1 MDTST
6 VKDKQARFGRSFAL
20 LLNRSLMYQKNHPMV
35 KNSIKDLHRQT
46 EILFNQISP
55 VVFILNREL
64 FYVDEEQ
71 LDPRINVKRIVHLF
85 KTHGLQSVSF
95 ETGLTESEIDI
106 FIDIFSSMTVDTNAV
121 SVKKELL
128 RKGAYNIKVN
138 HVLYKKVTEDDQVI
152 SREALKQVT
161 PSLEDDG
168 SESRKKFMDSLMETI
183 LTDEFANT
191 LNIRSLLDNPT
202 EVSKNMVKIDLASTK
217 ELSQN
222 TAGSSGIGGGMAGTG
237 PGSGGG
243 TGMAGAGGPGTGGGG
258 MAGSGTGS
266 GGSTGIAGAGGP
278 GAGGGGMAG
287 TGTGSG
293 GGASIAGAG
302 GPGAGGDGVA
312 GSGAGTGG
320 GPAMTGSVGAPS
332 SQTVARH
339 GRPPVAALSG
349 TDTNTAVSSAESSLS
364 SPTTMGGAIADGIKT
379 GSHGHMLL
387 HQLDL
392 MQQEVRKQ
400 LEGGG
405 DISIEDLADAVFEMK
420 KQLFEEIQTQK
431 ALGIAYA
438 NEEAIIDNL
447 NELTDQVLLSLIHE
461 EYNDGKITTQRLA
474 QIIMR
479 LIPDAKDLKRLMPQI
494 RQVLLEAGMTPDD
507 YLALVDELRRSF
519 QNDDLS
525 RIIAES
531 AEAIGVDS
539 DDIIEELK
547 DDSGQ
552 AAKLIYLAS
561 EIRKGGGDESTLAD
575 ILVDYVEK
583 MTNEAA
589 EGGEGGETHLKK
601 VISDVESTVL
611 GQLSKM
617 NIEQDVLMRMEERI
631 NDRMESILDRMRAEW
646 LRNQAGSG
654 QQKKAKPLTVLQT
667 IEHNIGDDESMAEI
681 LKAVRAKVEEGEI
694 EENNF
699 SEIQLEID
707 RQKNLL
713 AAQAEDQEKPEGVLS
728 PRELI
733 FILEKEIARAN
744 RYQAPFSALAFSF
757 ISIKPKMKALEDL
770 ISEEAVMNAALDKM
784 VGTIREVDYVGQSG
798 KNKMVALLPMQAR
811 AEAKLAL
818 GRIMNLLNNAPL
830 MVNEIPVNIRV
841 AGVFAEFNQ
850 DDTPTAQAFAK
861 TLTNQ
866 LADMVYRLKNIQV
879 LF

>member
-6 VKDKQARFGRSFAL
+6 VKDKQARFGRTFAL
-20 LLNRSLMYQKNHPMV
+20 LLNRCLMYQKNHPMV
-35 KNSIKDLHRQT
+35 KNSIKDVHRQI

-71 LDPRINVKRIVHLF
+71 LDPRLNVKRIVHLF

-95 ETGLTESEIDI
+95 ETGLTESEISI
-106 FIDIFSSMTVDTNAV
+106 FIDIFSSMTVDTNAE

-128 RKGAYNIKVN
+128 RKGAYNVKVN

-161 PSLEDDG
+161 PSLEDGD
-168 SESRKKFMDSLMETI
+168 SESRKKFMDTLMETI

-191 LNIRSLLDNPT
+191 LNIRSLLDNPA
-202 EVSKNMVKIDLASTK
+202 EVSKNMVKVDLASTK
-217 ELSQN
+217 ELSRN

-237 PGSGGG
+237 GPGSGGDGVAG
-243 TGMAGAGGPGTGGGG
+243 TGTGPGGGSGIAGAGGPGTGGDG
-258 MAGSGTGS
+258 MAGMGGTG
-266 GGSTGIAGAGGP
+266 TGDS
-278 GAGGGGMAG
+278 GMAG
-287 TGTGSG
+287 TGTGPG
-293 GGASIAGAG
+293 GE
-302 GPGAGGDGVA
+302 
-312 GSGAGTGG
+312 T
-320 GPAMTGSVGAPS
+320 AMTGSAGAS

-339 GRPPVAALSG
+339 GRPPAAILSG
-349 TDTNTAVSSAESSLS
+349 PDARTAASPDKESKSSNAL
-364 SPTTMGGAIADGIKT
+364 MGGPIADGIKT

-387 HQLDL
+387 HQLDR

-405 DISIEDLADAVFEMK
+405 DISIEELADAVFEMK

-438 NEEAIIDNL
+438 NEEAIVDNL

-507 YLALVDELRRSF
+507 YLALVDELKRSF
-519 QNDDLS
+519 QSDDLS
-525 RIIAES
+525 RIIAQS

-539 DDIIEELK
+539 NDIIEELK

-589 EGGEGGETHLKK
+589 EGAEGGEAHLKK
-601 VISDVESTVL
+601 VISDVESSVL
-611 GQLSKM
+611 GQLAKM
-617 NIEQDVLMRMEERI
+617 NVEQDVLMRMEERI

-646 LRNQAGSG
+646 LRNQAGSS
-654 QQKKAKPLTVLQT
+654 QQKTKPLTVLQT
-667 IEHNIGDDESMAEI
+667 IEHHIGDDESMAEI
-681 LKAVRAKVEEGEI
+681 LKAVRAKVEAGEI

-699 SEIQLEID
+699 SAIQLEID
-707 RQKNLL
+707 RQKKLL

-770 ISEEAVMNAALDKM
+770 ISEEAVMNAALEKM

-798 KNKMVALLPMQAR
+798 KNKMVALLPMQSR

-830 MVNEIPVNIRV
+830 MVNEVPVNIRV

-850 DDTPTAQAFAK
+850 ENTPSAQAFAK

-866 LADMVYRLKNIQV
+866 LSDMVYRLKNIQV

>member
-1 MDTST
+1 M
-6 VKDKQARFGRSFAL
+6 A
-20 LLNRSLMYQKNHPMV
+20 
-35 KNSIKDLHRQT
+35 
-46 EILFNQISP
+46 
-55 VVFILNREL
+55 
-64 FYVDEEQ
+64 
-71 LDPRINVKRIVHLF
+71 
-85 KTHGLQSVSF
+85 
-95 ETGLTESEIDI
+95 
-106 FIDIFSSMTVDTNAV
+106 
-121 SVKKELL
+121 
-128 RKGAYNIKVN
+128 GA
-138 HVLYKKVTEDDQVI
+138 
-152 SREALKQVT
+152 
-161 PSLEDDG
+161 
-168 SESRKKFMDSLMETI
+168 
-183 LTDEFANT
+183 
-191 LNIRSLLDNPT
+191 
-202 EVSKNMVKIDLASTK
+202 
-217 ELSQN
+217 
-222 TAGSSGIGGGMAGTG
+222 GGAGMAGA
-237 PGSGGG
+237 GGA
-243 TGMAGAGGPGTGGGG
+243 GMAGAGGPGAGSGG

-266 GGSTGIAGAGGP
+266 GGGTGIAGAGGA
-278 GAGGGGMAG
+278 GTGGGGMAG
-287 TGTGSG
+287 TGTGSA
-293 GGASIAGAG
+293 GGAGMAGAG
-302 GPGAGGDGVA
+302 GPGAGSGGMA
-312 GSGAGTGG
+312 GSGTGSGG

>member
-1 MDTST
+1 
-6 VKDKQARFGRSFAL
+6 
-20 LLNRSLMYQKNHPMV
+20 
-35 KNSIKDLHRQT
+35 
-46 EILFNQISP
+46 
-55 VVFILNREL
+55 
-64 FYVDEEQ
+64 
-71 LDPRINVKRIVHLF
+71 
-85 KTHGLQSVSF
+85 
-95 ETGLTESEIDI
+95 
-106 FIDIFSSMTVDTNAV
+106 
-121 SVKKELL
+121 
-128 RKGAYNIKVN
+128 
-138 HVLYKKVTEDDQVI
+138 
-152 SREALKQVT
+152 
-161 PSLEDDG
+161 
-168 SESRKKFMDSLMETI
+168 MDSLMETI

-191 LNIRSLLDNPT
+191 LNIRNLLDNPT
-202 EVSKNMVKIDLASTK
+202 EVSRNMVKVDLASTR
-217 ELSQN
+217 ELSQH
-222 TAGSSGIGGGMAGTG
+222 TAGTG
-237 PGSGGG
+237 GIGTGIAGTGGTGAGG
-243 TGMAGAGGPGTGGGG
+243 TGMAGD
-258 MAGSGTGS
+258 
-266 GGSTGIAGAGGP
+266 
-278 GAGGGGMAG
+278 
-287 TGTGSG
+287 GTGSG
-293 GGASIAGAG
+293 GGTRIAGAG
-302 GPGAGGDGVA
+302 GTGAGGDGVA
-312 GSGAGTGG
+312 GAGTGSGGGTGIAGTGG
-320 GPAMTGSVGAPS
+320 TGAGGDGVEGTETGSGSSIGAGGDGMPGNGTEAGGRPAMTGGVGAS

-339 GRPPVAALSG
+339 GGRPAAAGSGRDPNTAISPAKSSSSNPMSMSG
-349 TDTNTAVSSAESSLS
+349 T
-364 SPTTMGGAIADGIKT
+364 IADGIKT
-379 GSHGHMLL
+379 GAHGHMLL

-405 DISIEDLADAVFEMK
+405 DISIEALADAVFEMK

-438 NEEAIIDNL
+438 NEEAIVDNL
-447 NELTDQVLLSLIHE
+447 NELTDQVLLSLIQE

-494 RQVLLEAGMTPDD
+494 RQVLLDAGMSPDD
-507 YLALVDELRRSF
+507 YLALVDELKRSF
-519 QNDDLS
+519 ENDDLA